1 MTEQHEQRAR
11 DAFEALRADA
21 EKVDTMRAL
30 QDLQVDRGRSRPNV
44 LVIAAAAVVL
54 IAAVVGGLL
63 LAKGDDNT
71 TVIADDPGNSEQ
83 PSDGDAADGGPLAD
97 GSWVLSRGF
106 GPDGDI
112 PIVDGWPI
120 TIGFES
126 DTFGGTAACNGYG
139 GGYSTDGASIS
150 WQDVSQTEMGCEGPA
165 MASEA
170 AFLSALLLVD
180 SFELADGLLLTGPG
194 VELMFSREAPVPTAD
209 LVGQLWLL
217 DTLIQGETA
226 SSVQGDPA
234 TLLLDA
240 DGNVRGG
247 TGCRTFTGSYVIN
260 GGSVLFPDFAMD
272 GECPAQLTTQDNQ
285 VVTVLGDGFTPS
297 IDGDRLT
304 LTSAGNEGLSY
315 KAIDEDE
322 LEPSEPQTEPL
333 SAADLQGN
341 SIEGDVVMEAFLV
354 DAGGG
359 WYLCD
364 EVDSSLITRCRGAW
378 VPVVHVDPG
387 FLDQFGPNEATDDLG
402 TWRQTEEPVLLSG
415 RVLADGRLE
424 LDGSLVSSEPTD
436 VDRDIAANFAA
447 VDPSSPNVAALGL
460 SADGVLVSLGNA
472 VVRELEPADL
482 ADPANW
488 AFELEGFRG
497 RTGTFS
503 ALEALARVGET
514 EIVVGTHNHCASP
527 PTAIP
532 AELLT
537 ARRISI
543 QPTGIDSCIDWWTVG
558 LYLNKGDQ
566 VVGLV
571 FDTWEP

>member
-30 QDLQVDRGRSRPNV
+30 HDLQEDRGRSRPNL
-44 LVIAAAAVVL
+44 LVVAAAAVVL

-63 LAKGDDNT
+63 LANRDDNT
-71 TVIADDPGNSEQ
+71 TVIADDPDNSEQ

-97 GSWVLSRGF
+97 GNWVLSRGF
-106 GPDGDI
+106 GPDGDV

-139 GGYSTDGASIS
+139 GGYSTDGTSIS

-180 SFELADGLLLTGPG
+180 SFELADGLLLSGPG

-260 GGSVLFPDFAMD
+260 GGSVLLPDFAMD
-272 GECPAQLTTQDNQ
+272 GECPVQLTTQDNQ

-304 LTSAGNEGLSY
+304 LTSAGNEGLGY
-315 KAIDEDE
+315 KAIEDDE
-322 LEPSEPQTEPL
+322 LEPSEPETEPL
-333 SAADLQGN
+333 TAADLQGN

-364 EVDSSLITRCRGAW
+364 EVDTSLITRCRGAW
-378 VPVVHVDPG
+378 VPVVHVDQEI
-387 FLDQFGPNEATDDLG
+387 LEQFGPKELGDDLG

-415 RVLADGRLE
+415 RVLVDGRLE
-424 LDGSLVSSEPTD
+424 LDDSSVSSQPTD
-436 VDRDIAANFAA
+436 ADADLASMALAL
-447 VDPSSPNVAALGL
+447 DPDAPNVASLPF
-460 SADGVLVSLGNA
+460 SPDGVTMGLGNA
-472 VVRELEPADL
+472 EVREVAASDL

-503 ALEALARVGET
+503 ALAALAQADQT
-514 EIVVGTHNHCASP
+514 EVIVGTHNHCASP
-527 PTAIP
+527 PTPIP
-532 AELLT
+532 AALRD
-537 ARRISI
+537 ARRVSI

-558 LYLNKGDQ
+558 LYLDDAGE
-566 VVGLV
+566 VVGIV